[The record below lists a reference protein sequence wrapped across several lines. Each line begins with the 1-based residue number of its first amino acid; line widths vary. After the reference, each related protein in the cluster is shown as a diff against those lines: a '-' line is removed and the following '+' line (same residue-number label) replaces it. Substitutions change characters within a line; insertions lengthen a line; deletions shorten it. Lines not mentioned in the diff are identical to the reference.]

1 MPTHTHTR
9 MFPKTNELDRDKGE
23 DGCTF
28 SEDFVTLDTKKGCF
42 AKRTRVI
49 ILSCV
54 NGSLG
59 DVTPVLSLAKTLRAQ
74 EPSWTR
80 ICVIVNEYF
89 EETCSEELLE
99 KDSINAIE
107 FHFVSKREEYEN
119 VLSRKKKQTRSV
131 VDYFLSTSAEHYG
144 ILKSIINSYESF
156 VICAI
161 PLDFACKFLQ
171 EEFEE
176 RRRMPSTSIQTFE
189 FISILLTPALL
200 LSSDVTHHPVTGL
213 LCKSRFHFKIN
224 DFLVDCIF
232 KKTINN
238 CRRKLIG
245 LTGTVSRGIFKE
257 YFLLPRIICMFP
269 RWYHLHEIP
278 EYYPLPSKTL
288 HTVQTNF
295 PSTTRS
301 ITRCEEEDIHDL
313 LKLGIQER
321 IFARRPKTIV
331 VVISASG
338 NPQISKKYFKCVID
352 AVSATSDLMAKF
364 SVICLTKFIDRLP
377 LKSPDRIDNIF
388 HIDFCPFSPLLK
400 YLKAHDNSNIIVIN
414 HATIGVSRATLAL
427 GIPQILVPISFD
439 QPDNARRLEALRV
452 ALTCPIY
459 QFSKKRCLQMLENIE
474 KNIDKLLKSCE
485 ACRHDLFERD
495 PAGSGLA
502 EAADIILET
511 LTGKTGWQ
519 HEMDLVKKRDFSF

>member
-1 MPTHTHTR
+1 MPPPPTHTR
-9 MFPKTNELDRDKGE
+9 MFSKTNELDRDKGE

-59 DVTPVLSLAKTLRAQ
+59 DVLPILSLAKTLRTL

-176 RRRMPSTSIQTFE
+176 RRMPSTSIQTFE
-189 FISILLTPALL
+189 FIFECHRLL
-200 LSSDVTHHPVTGL
+200 
-213 LCKSRFHFKIN
+213 
-224 DFLVDCIF
+224 
-232 KKTINN
+232 
-238 CRRKLIG
+238 
-245 LTGTVSRGIFKE
+245 
-257 YFLLPRIICMFP
+257 
-269 RWYHLHEIP
+269 
-278 EYYPLPSKTL
+278 
-288 HTVQTNF
+288 
-295 PSTTRS
+295 
-301 ITRCEEEDIHDL
+301 
-313 LKLGIQER
+313 
-321 IFARRPKTIV
+321 
-331 VVISASG
+331 
-338 NPQISKKYFKCVID
+338 
-352 AVSATSDLMAKF
+352 
-364 SVICLTKFIDRLP
+364 
-377 LKSPDRIDNIF
+377 
-388 HIDFCPFSPLLK
+388 
-400 YLKAHDNSNIIVIN
+400 
-414 HATIGVSRATLAL
+414 
-427 GIPQILVPISFD
+427 
-439 QPDNARRLEALRV
+439 
-452 ALTCPIY
+452 
-459 QFSKKRCLQMLENIE
+459 
-474 KNIDKLLKSCE
+474 
-485 ACRHDLFERD
+485 
-495 PAGSGLA
+495 
-502 EAADIILET
+502 
-511 LTGKTGWQ
+511 
-519 HEMDLVKKRDFSF
+519 

>member
-1 MPTHTHTR
+1 MSHSLSVRFRWILHAS
-9 MFPKTNELDRDKGE
+9 F
-23 DGCTF
+23 C
-28 SEDFVTLDTKKGCF
+28 KK
-42 AKRTRVI
+42 
-49 ILSCV
+49 S
-54 NGSLG
+54 
-59 DVTPVLSLAKTLRAQ
+59 
-74 EPSWTR
+74 
-80 ICVIVNEYF
+80 
-89 EETCSEELLE
+89 
-99 KDSINAIE
+99 
-107 FHFVSKREEYEN
+107 
-119 VLSRKKKQTRSV
+119 SRKEECLQLLFKRSN
-131 VDYFLSTSAEHYG
+131 LSP
-144 ILKSIINSYESF
+144 F
-156 VICAI
+156 
-161 PLDFACKFLQ
+161 
-171 EEFEE
+171 
-176 RRRMPSTSIQTFE
+176 
-189 FISILLTPALL
+189 LLTPALL

-232 KKTINN
+232 KKAINN

-313 LKLGIQER
+313 LKLGIKER

-400 YLKAHDNSNIIVIN
+400 YLKAHEYNCHKPRDDWRFTSNARTWHTTN
-414 HATIGVSRATLAL
+414 
-427 GIPQILVPISFD
+427 LVPISFD

-459 QFSKKRCLQMLENIE
+459 QFSKKRCLRMLENIE
-474 KNIDKLLKSCE
+474 KNIDELLKSCE